1 VGIFGR
7 LEDLVK
13 SYFYRED
20 IPFSES
26 RSGRRYGDPDLD
38 SAYEELDEFL
48 NAGKTKA
55 GDFSGGNR
63 RVAGN
68 DTAGSRTAHGGT
80 AGNPVPEK
88 LRADF
93 AELGVPF
100 GASAEECKA
109 AYKRLLKKHHPD
121 RHAGHAG
128 NMQKATEKSARLN
141 AAFDRIEKWRI
152 TGQMEIG

>member
-1 VGIFGR
+1 VGIFER

-13 SYFYRED
+13 SYFHSED
-20 IPFSES
+20 IPFFES
-26 RSGRRYGDPDLD
+26 RGGRRYGDPDLD

-48 NAGKTKA
+48 NAGKTGA

-63 RVAGN
+63 RATGN
-68 DTAGSRTAHGGT
+68 DTTGSRTAHGGT
-80 AGNPVPEK
+80 AGNPIPEK

-93 AELGVPF
+93 VELGVSF
-100 GASAEECKA
+100 GASVEECKA
-109 AYKRLLKKHHPD
+109 AYKLLLKKHHPD

-141 AAFDRIEKWRI
+141 AAFDRIEKWRS
-152 TGQMEIG
+152 TGRID